1 MNVSVGAR
9 WERFVEEAVRD
20 GRYGSAS
27 EVVREGLRLVE
38 EREARLQALRATLA
52 ASIAAGGEVSDAELD
67 EALAERSAALARDGI
82 GARGGRPFS
91 RRSGPI

>member
-1 MNVSVGAR
+1 MNVSIGDR
-9 WERFVEEAVRD
+9 WQGFVERIVRD

-38 EREARLQALRATLA
+38 EREAKLVALRATLN

-67 EALAERSAALARDGI
+67 RALAERSAELRKKARE
-82 GARGGRPFS
+82 A
-91 RRSGPI
+91 

>member
-1 MNVSVGAR
+1 MNVSIGER
-9 WERFVEEAVRD
+9 WQCFVEGVVKS

-38 EREARLQALRATLA
+38 EREAKLRALRATLE

-67 EALAERSAALARDGI
+67 EALAERSAELARDGI
-82 GARGGRPFS
+82 GA
-91 RRSGPI
+91 